1 MTSVVPPERALR
13 ERRLALWLEAKE
25 LVERAVRNGDRR
37 LTAAE
42 QSRWE
47 ALVEQV
53 DCLDMRLKAL
63 LRFQDAI
70 YEGITH
76 RGVRMTVRSLTAR
89 ELEAP

>member
-13 ERRLALWLEAKE
+13 ESRLALWLEAKALIE
-25 LVERAVRNGDRR
+25 HAARDGDRV
-37 LTAAE
+37 LTPAE
-42 QSRWE
+42 QDRWE
-47 ALVEQV
+47 ALVEQM
-53 DCLDMRLKAL
+53 DCIDMRLKAL

-89 ELEAP
+89 ELRAP